1 MTWNTAVPAGSDN
14 INLGDNVIREFK
26 TDVETALTEEGV
38 FPGADT
44 ANPVYKWT
52 GKRGNTAAR
61 PASPSTGELYFNTQ
75 LEQLEYY
82 DGASWT
88 GYKLVPTNGI
98 VTANI
103 TDANVTADK
112 LATDA
117 VTTVKITDANVTR
130 AKLAAG
136 AVGTV
141 NYTTKTGSYTATT
154 DDDVILCSGAAFTIT
169 LYAASGKTGRI
180 LTIKKTD
187 SSLTN
192 IITIDGNG
200 TETIDGS
207 LTTTLNTINE
217 TVVLVCDGTNWQIL
231 DRKTETGWVDGGAIT
246 ITATT
251 TNPNKA
257 SSPDVDKVVWR
268 RVGNSA
274 EIIWRYKQSNTTGA
288 SSGSGTYLF
297 ALPSSLSVDTTLFP
311 TSTATT
317 ESDLYATLV
326 GYSGI
331 GSDADTEYVGAMCLY
346 DSTKV
351 SMRSYTGFSF
361 GSGHFALASF
371 NQLGFSL
378 SIVVPISG
386 WNQ

>member
-14 INLGDNVIREFK
+14 IILGDNVIREFK
-26 TDVETALTEEGV
+26 TDIETALTEEGV

-44 ANPVYKWT
+44 ANPVFKWT

-88 GYKLVPTNGI
+88 GYKLVPANGI
-98 VTANI
+98 VTTNI

-112 LATDA
+112 LASNA

-130 AKLAAG
+130 SKLAAG

-141 NYTTKTGSYTATT
+141 AYATKTGNYTATT
-154 DDDVILCSGAAFTIT
+154 DDDVLFCSGAAFTVT
-169 LYAASGKTGRI
+169 LYAASGNTGRV

-192 IITIDGNG
+192 VITIDGNG

-246 ITATT
+246 VTATT

-257 SSPDVDKVVWR
+257 TSPDIDKVVWR
-268 RVGNSA
+268 RVGDSA
-274 EIIWRYKQSNTTGA
+274 EIIWRYKQSSITGA
-288 SSGSGTYLF
+288 SAGSGTYLV
-297 ALPSSLSVDTTLFP
+297 ALPSSLTADTTLFP
-311 TSTATT
+311 SNTTLLESDIFATYVGTWNVGIDSTANEDWGGT
-317 ESDLYATLV
+317 Y
-326 GYSGI
+326 
-331 GSDADTEYVGAMCLY
+331 LY

-351 SMRSYTGFSF
+351 IARSLGFDW
-361 GSGHFALASF
+361 GSGHYPF
-371 NQLGFSL
+371 NNSNQFGVTLTAT
-378 SIVVPISG
+378 VPISG

>member
-112 LATDA
+112 LASDA

-141 NYTTKTGSYTATT
+141 NYTTKTGNYTATS
-154 DDDVILCSGAAFTIT
+154 DDDVIFCSGAAFTIT
-169 LYAASGKTGRI
+169 LYAASGKTGRV

-192 IITIDGNG
+192 IITIDGDG

-231 DRKTETGWVDGGAIT
+231 DRKTETGWVDAGT
-246 ITATT
+246 MTVTATT

-257 SSPDVDKVVWR
+257 TSPDIDKVVWR
-268 RVGNSA
+268 RVGDSA
-274 EIIWRYKQSNTTGA
+274 EIIWRYKQSNITGA
-288 SSGSGTYLF
+288 SAGSGTYLV
-297 ALPSSLSVDTTLFP
+297 ALPSSLTADTTLFP
-311 TSTATT
+311 ENTTLLESDIFATYIGTWNVGIDSTAN
-317 ESDLYATLV
+317 EDWAGVY
-326 GYSGI
+326 
-331 GSDADTEYVGAMCLY
+331 LY
-346 DSTKV
+346 DSTNV
-351 SMRSYTGFSF
+351 IARSPGFNWGSAHYPFNNSNQF
-361 GSGHFALASF
+361 GTTLTAT
-371 NQLGFSL
+371 
-378 SIVVPISG
+378 VPISG